1 MSPSYNECHH
11 GIAWNF
17 DLSIHNR
24 LERVLA
30 LWRHRSLGKQSIRND
45 RSSETEQSVNHD
57 DHSSISWKGVAARHV
72 QMWYDCQ
79 WGELKVMLQSLCI
92 IWPTQCI
99 HTYITLGCASSLGI
113 LVLFLVL
120 SLQVLYLTILL
131 AQSAEHRGLLTNNY
145 WSISGNEAVFTLCID
160 EWWVSMDTDNINDIT
175 WRTQLWNGAMT
186 IEFRSVAVKL

>member
-1 MSPSYNECHH
+1 VTTSKPWQTKYPK
-11 GIAWNF
+11 W
-17 DLSIHNR
+17 SI
-24 LERVLA
+24 
-30 LWRHRSLGKQSIRND
+30 IRNRTKCEPWWSFLNQLK
-45 RSSETEQSVNHD
+45 RSCRKTRPDVIWLPMTWIESH
-57 DHSSISWKGVAARHV
+57 VAIA
-72 QMWYDCQ
+72 MYD
-79 WGELKVMLQSLCI
+79 M
-92 IWPTQCI
+92 TNTMY
-99 HTYITLGCASSLGI
+99 TYRYIMLGCASSLGI

-175 WRTQLWNGAMT
+175 WRTQLWNVAMT

>member
-11 GIAWNF
+11 GIVWNF

-72 QMWYDCQ
+72 QMWYDYQ
-79 WGELKVMLQSLCI
+79 WGELKVMLQSLCMT
-92 IWPTQCI
+92 WPTQCI
-99 HTYITLGCASSLGI
+99 HINHAGLCFRFGDSCLI
-113 LVLFLVL
+113 P
-120 SLQVLYLTILL
+120 SLQVLYLTMLL
-131 AQSAEHRGLLTNNY
+131 AQRAEHRGLITNNY
-145 WSISGNEAVFTLCID
+145 WSISDNEAVFTLCID

-186 IEFRSVAVKL
+186 IEFRSVAVNF